1 MIIQNESGI
10 HYRVHTTNAKWR
22 MFMLFRTVSD
32 IGQAGIHVTGGFDSL
47 IAEHSINEK
56 SPPQA
61 FRKVKDVDLV
71 NDSRYRVTPTDQAK
85 ALAVLKVKH
94 AFVFRT
100 MEDFAP
106 TLSGYVTFPIEV
118 GHHEYGIKESF
129 HFYAIVPAEAYNR
142 IVLGISPQVR
152 ERKKTIEGG
161 EDLKPKSENGRKRS
175 TLFSGKSQSRSMILT
190 AFDMPANDDSD
201 PSNRR
206 KTLAELAGPIEEQPL
221 IVSFSGIAPE
231 KILYAL
237 WQNATIQQ
245 NPNEIFAAG
254 TVSSGL
260 KHAKNRLD
268 NGQTYFDT
276 LDLTVAKDSEP
287 GDCKRKLDIV
297 FEDDHVIV
305 NNYDN
310 LYGEGKA
317 QQVISELLA
326 PEHKARKS
334 ACCVIS

>member
-1 MIIQNESGI
+1 
-10 HYRVHTTNAKWR
+10 
-22 MFMLFRTVSD
+22 MLFRTVSD

-71 NDSRYRVTPTDQAK
+71 NDSRYRVTPTDEAK
-85 ALAVLKVKH
+85 ALAVLRVKH

-118 GHHEYGIKESF
+118 GHHERGIKESF

-142 IVLGISPQVR
+142 IVLGISPQVI

-161 EDLKPKSENGRKRS
+161 KDLKPKSEDGRKRS
-175 TLFSGKSQSRSMILT
+175 TLLGSRKSQSPSMILT
-190 AFDMPANDDSD
+190 AFDMPANDMDS
-201 PSNRR
+201 SGRR
-206 KTLAELAGPIEEQPL
+206 KTLAELAGPIEEQPI
-221 IVSFSGIAPE
+221 IVRFNGIAPE
-231 KILYAL
+231 RILYAL

-305 NNYDN
+305 NHYDK

-326 PEHKARKS
+326 PESKARKS